1 VASIGMSCTFVSLSI
16 NSWPFSWIWF
26 VLANLLALAGVC
38 PFVGSLSD
46 LIGRRYVALIGAV
59 FIMVGMVVCSTA
71 HTMNV
76 FIGRLS
82 PSDPDAKANALNRR
96 HDAGWHRRRY

>member
-1 VASIGMSCTFVSLSI
+1 MIFT
-16 NSWPFSWIWF
+16 FSWIWF
-26 VLANLLALAGVC
+26 VLANLLSLAGIC

-46 LIGRRYVALIGAV
+46 LMGRRYVALAGAL

-76 FIGRLS
+76 FIGKLS
-82 PSDPDAKANALNRR
+82 LIHFGLQS
-96 HDAGWHRRRY
+96 

>member
-1 VASIGMSCTFVSLSI
+1 M
-16 NSWPFSWIWF
+16 
-26 VLANLLALAGVC
+26 LANLLALAGVC

-46 LIGRRYVALIGAV
+46 IMGRRYVALIGAL

-76 FIGRLS
+76 FIGKSLPNNVPRTC
-82 PSDPDAKANALNRR
+82 
-96 HDAGWHRRRY
+96 